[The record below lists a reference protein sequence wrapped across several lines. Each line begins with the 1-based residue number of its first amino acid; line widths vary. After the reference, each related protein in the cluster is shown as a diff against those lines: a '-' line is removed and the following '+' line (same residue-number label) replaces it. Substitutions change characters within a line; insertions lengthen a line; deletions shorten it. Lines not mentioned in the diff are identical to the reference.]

1 MNKYIKLF
9 LHRGL
14 VFGGFGPI
22 ITGFVFY
29 MLSLNNQLDLSGLD
43 IFIAILSTYILAF
56 VQAGSSIFN
65 QIEHWSTIKGL
76 GIHLLTLYIIYVVCY
91 LSNSWIPFDWK
102 VILIFTIIFVALYL
116 LIWLIV
122 VLIIKKTTS
131 DMNKAIE

>member
-29 MLSLNNQLDLSGLD
+29 LVSLNNQLDLSGLD
-43 IFIAILSTYILAF
+43 IFIVILSTYILAF

-76 GIHLLTLYIIYVVCY
+76 GIHLLTLYIIYVGCY
-91 LSNSWIPFDWK
+91 LLNSWIPFDWK

-122 VLIIKKTTS
+122 LLIIKKTTS

>member
-14 VFGGFGPI
+14 VFGGCGPI

-29 MLSLNNQLDLSGLD
+29 LVSLNNQLDLSGLD

-76 GIHLLTLYIIYVVCY
+76 GIHLLTLYIVYVGCY
-91 LSNSWIPFDWK
+91 LLNSWIPFDWK

-122 VLIIKKTTS
+122 LLIIKKTTS
-131 DMNKAIE
+131 DMNKTIE